1 METKRKILVKYR
13 NGEKIRQISR
23 EAQISRNTIRGIVR
37 NKEQIKEGYERKV
50 QPYPALGEYIG
61 KLEKIL
67 RENKNTKPTP
77 TNRHVYE
84 EIVLQGYKGSY
95 STISRYIGKWNKI
108 ERSVNPAACVP
119 LEFTAGEAY
128 QFDWS
133 EEYIMINDEIVKVKV
148 AHFILCY
155 SRKRFVRIYPNEKQE
170 MVFDAH
176 IKAFKYMGG
185 SPKKGIY
192 NNMKTAV
199 QKVLRGKEREWNK
212 KFEQLCAHYMVEP
225 TACTPAR
232 GNEKGRVERQVAI
245 DRQQFFTP
253 MPKGKSMAE
262 INDQLMSDFI
272 KYNNSHKHPEYKD
285 QTIEEMYQKE
295 KDGLV
300 SAPIL
305 FDGHKESYLKVSTTC
320 LVRYDRNSYSVN
332 CSCAGEIVEC
342 KAYADTLIFIY
353 EGKEV
358 GVHTRKFSKGETYY
372 DPEHYLPLLKI
383 KPGALRNGAPFKGLE
398 LPQELCKVRELLEEK
413 KNGARDFAQIL
424 SYIPVES
431 MEAVVLACKEAL
443 RGGVI
448 TKDIILNILH
458 RRNDKEEVEDNKSE
472 EVYRELKCALEVDLK
487 QYDQLLSGR
496 L

>member
-1 METKRKILVKYR
+1 
-13 NGEKIRQISR
+13 
-23 EAQISRNTIRGIVR
+23 
-37 NKEQIKEGYERKV
+37 
-50 QPYPALGEYIG
+50 
-61 KLEKIL
+61 
-67 RENKNTKPTP
+67 
-77 TNRHVYE
+77 
-84 EIVLQGYKGSY
+84 
-95 STISRYIGKWNKI
+95 
-108 ERSVNPAACVP
+108 
-119 LEFTAGEAY
+119 
-128 QFDWS
+128 
-133 EEYIMINDEIVKVKV
+133 
-148 AHFILCY
+148 
-155 SRKRFVRIYPNEKQE
+155 
-170 MVFDAH
+170 
-176 IKAFKYMGG
+176 
-185 SPKKGIY
+185 
-192 NNMKTAV
+192 
-199 QKVLRGKEREWNK
+199 
-212 KFEQLCAHYMVEP
+212 
-225 TACTPAR
+225 
-232 GNEKGRVERQVAI
+232 
-245 DRQQFFTP
+245 
-253 MPKGKSMAE
+253 
-262 INDQLMSDFI
+262 
-272 KYNNSHKHPEYKD
+272 
-285 QTIEEMYQKE
+285 MYQKE
-295 KDGLV
+295 RDGLV